1 MDSTPDASLSHEERW
16 TAHRADAEADTPHP
30 FSAASTP
37 APTTP
42 ATPPPEDLA
51 SSQELARP
59 SSSSA
64 SPSNGLGIDAE
75 DEDVRIAIMALGAMK
90 SLDGTSNG
98 FSGASA
104 SSSTIS
110 LDAQK
115 RTSKS
120 PARTSSAI
128 SNSSVASTA
137 ISSPSSTPAT
147 DLTQDSGADSP
158 AGRMAGPARLGD
170 LPPDL
175 KLPAVIQDENGNELQ
190 VDPEM
195 MNDADFLKRVSH
207 LPIVR
212 GTLRAYELGK
222 QRSKVVKYGAGLV
235 ESSVK
240 TISRPVVSRLGAS
253 LGERGVEQL
262 DDFACRQLDRIYPSA
277 VPSPSKEEKR
287 GILDEVDRKEKEE
300 WQNMSP
306 EEREKRRKAYTAL
319 QLEERERNIMANELR
334 QRRGKGGIL
343 EIETSR
349 SSAVASGSG
358 SNASI
363 SQNDSAMDDADDDN
377 KAKASS
383 NGGAVVRSTAAKTL
397 PFQNSRWGSM
407 LVEAGATAGGLSAAM
422 SEESMKSLKYCLQ
435 WLQYATAHI
444 EHQITVLRDLIVK
457 LNHGELDM
465 SGTAVQNL
473 TNIKGDVVTTIRG
486 VVDVIGKYAGSA
498 LPEPARNSVK
508 AFILSLPARWA
519 TVNRSSAA
527 GSPTGYFGSSP
538 SSPSFSPAHISEG
551 PQSPSHLTAN
561 ARYRNGA
568 GSPREQMQVAA
579 TAQAA
584 NRILT
589 LAIESLDILRSV
601 TIVFGE
607 SLDRADLWVERLRI
621 LGLQRKRQ
629 HEANLSE
636 QHQIAAGP
644 SASSSSATLSAPHW
658 ESARG
663 SSMRGRANSPGGESD
678 VSMGTS
684 ASTKRRRT
692 RQTPSGGFHM
702 SRTPSAAASAAE
714 YSEDEEAL
722 TETEKTKSPPLGGTA
737 TFSTGTTTGNGHS
750 NHLHHSHH
758 HHHVHSA
765 RRPGTRSRA
774 GTGGK
779 HYPMHPPTL
788 PSPLHATF
796 ANANNGANSATAMTA
811 GNKENSN
818 AN

>member
-1 MDSTPDASLSHEERW
+1 
-16 TAHRADAEADTPHP
+16 
-30 FSAASTP
+30 
-37 APTTP
+37 
-42 ATPPPEDLA
+42 
-51 SSQELARP
+51 
-59 SSSSA
+59 
-64 SPSNGLGIDAE
+64 
-75 DEDVRIAIMALGAMK
+75 
-90 SLDGTSNG
+90 
-98 FSGASA
+98 
-104 SSSTIS
+104 
-110 LDAQK
+110 
-115 RTSKS
+115 
-120 PARTSSAI
+120 
-128 SNSSVASTA
+128 
-137 ISSPSSTPAT
+137 
-147 DLTQDSGADSP
+147 
-158 AGRMAGPARLGD
+158 MAGPARLGD

-277 VPSPSKEEKR
+277 VASPSKEEKR
-287 GILDEVDRKEKEE
+287 GILDEVDRKDKEE

-334 QRRGKGGIL
+334 QRRGKGSNL
-343 EIETSR
+343 EIETPASTR
-349 SSAVASGSG
+349 SSAAASSSG
-358 SNASI
+358 SNASK
-363 SQNDSAMDDADDDN
+363 SQHDSTMEDVDDEN
-377 KAKASS
+377 KAKAGSS
-383 NGGAVVRSTAAKTL
+383 GAIVRSNAAKAL

-444 EHQITVLRDLIVK
+444 EHQITILRDLIVK

-473 TNIKGDVVTTIRG
+473 TNIKGDVVNTIRG
-486 VVDVIGKYAGSA
+486 VVDVIGKYAGNA

-551 PQSPSHLTAN
+551 PQSPTHLTAN

-629 HEANLSE
+629 HEANPTE
-636 QHQIAAGP
+636 QHQITAGP
-644 SASSSSATLSAPHW
+644 SASSSSSSLSAPHW

-663 SSMRGRANSPGGESD
+663 SSMRGRANSPGGDSD

-702 SRTPSAAASAAE
+702 SRTPSAAASQADV
-714 YSEDEEAL
+714 SEDEEAL
-722 TETEKTKSPPLGGTA
+722 TETEKAKSPPLGGAA
-737 TFSTGTTTGNGHS
+737 TFSAGTAGNGHS
-750 NHLHHSHH
+750 HLHHHH
-758 HHHVHSA
+758 PHHPHSA

-796 ANANNGANSATAMTA
+796 ATASSTSASSL
-811 GNKENSN
+811 GDKETS
-818 AN
+818 A

>member
-1 MDSTPDASLSHEERW
+1 MS
-16 TAHRADAEADTPHP
+16 
-30 FSAASTP
+30 
-37 APTTP
+37 
-42 ATPPPEDLA
+42 
-51 SSQELARP
+51 
-59 SSSSA
+59 
-64 SPSNGLGIDAE
+64 
-75 DEDVRIAIMALGAMK
+75 
-90 SLDGTSNG
+90 
-98 FSGASA
+98 
-104 SSSTIS
+104 
-110 LDAQK
+110 
-115 RTSKS
+115 
-120 PARTSSAI
+120 
-128 SNSSVASTA
+128 
-137 ISSPSSTPAT
+137 
-147 DLTQDSGADSP
+147 
-158 AGRMAGPARLGD
+158 GPARLGD

-175 KLPAVIQDENGNELQ
+175 KLPAVIQDEDGNELE

-195 MNDADFLKRVSH
+195 MNDADFLQRVSH
-207 LPIVR
+207 LPLVR

-240 TISRPVVSRLGAS
+240 SISRPVVSRLGAS

-277 VPSPSKEEKR
+277 VSSPTKEEKR
-287 GILDEVDRKEKEE
+287 GILDEVDRKDKEE

-306 EEREKRRKAYTAL
+306 EEREKRRNAYTAL
-319 QLEERERNIMANELR
+319 QLEERERNLMVNELR
-334 QRRGKGGIL
+334 QRRGKGANL
-343 EIETSR
+343 EIETAGSPQGSATASDR
-349 SSAVASGSG
+349 SSNTPVDESKAQADASM
-358 SNASI
+358 
-363 SQNDSAMDDADDDN
+363 QDVDDDK
-377 KAKASS
+377 KAKADANS
-383 NGGAVVRSTAAKTL
+383 AVVRRNAAQTL
-397 PFQNSRWGSM
+397 PLKNSRWGSM

-444 EHQITVLRDLIVK
+444 EHQITILRDLIVK
-457 LNHGELDM
+457 LNHGELDV

-473 TNIKGDVVTTIRG
+473 ANIKGDVVNTIRG
-486 VVDVIGKYAGSA
+486 VVDVIGKYAGGA

-519 TVNRSSAA
+519 TINRSSAA
-527 GSPTGYFGSSP
+527 SSPSGYFGSSP

-551 PQSPSHLTAN
+551 PQSPTHLN
-561 ARYRNGA
+561 ARYRGGA
-568 GSPREQMQVAA
+568 GSPRDQMQAAA

-629 HEANLSE
+629 HDANASE
-636 QHQIAAGP
+636 PQQITAGP
-644 SASSSSATLSAPHW
+644 SSVPHW

-663 SSMRGRANSPGGESD
+663 SSMRGRANSPGGDSD
-678 VSMGTS
+678 VSMDTS

-702 SRTPSAAASAAE
+702 SRTPSASQGD
-714 YSEDEEAL
+714 SEDDE
-722 TETEKTKSPPLGGTA
+722 TETEKTKSPPTGSSA
-737 TFSTGTTTGNGHS
+737 TFTAHH
-750 NHLHHSHH
+750 HLHHG
-758 HHHVHSA
+758 SA
-765 RRPGTRSRA
+765 RRAPGTRSRA

-796 ANANNGANSATAMTA
+796 ANANNGD
-811 GNKENSN
+811 KQP
-818 AN
+818 

>member
-1 MDSTPDASLSHEERW
+1 M
-16 TAHRADAEADTPHP
+16 
-30 FSAASTP
+30 
-37 APTTP
+37 
-42 ATPPPEDLA
+42 
-51 SSQELARP
+51 
-59 SSSSA
+59 
-64 SPSNGLGIDAE
+64 N
-75 DEDVRIAIMALGAMK
+75 
-90 SLDGTSNG
+90 
-98 FSGASA
+98 
-104 SSSTIS
+104 
-110 LDAQK
+110 
-115 RTSKS
+115 
-120 PARTSSAI
+120 
-128 SNSSVASTA
+128 
-137 ISSPSSTPAT
+137 
-147 DLTQDSGADSP
+147 
-158 AGRMAGPARLGD
+158 GPARLGD

-175 KLPAVIQDENGNELQ
+175 KLPAVIQDENGNELE

-207 LPIVR
+207 LPLVR

-262 DDFACRQLDRIYPSA
+262 DDFACRQLDRLYPTTVS
-277 VPSPSKEEKR
+277 SPSKEEKR
-287 GILDEVDRKEKEE
+287 GILEEVDRKEKEE

-319 QLEERERNIMANELR
+319 QLEERERTIMANELR
-334 QRRGKGGIL
+334 QRRGKGTNL
-343 EIETSR
+343 EIDTGA
-349 SSAVASGSG
+349 SAASASGSNRAN
-358 SNASI
+358 S
-363 SQNDSAMDDADDDN
+363 DSTMDDVDDPN
-377 KAKASS
+377 KARASS
-383 NGGAVVRSTAAKTL
+383 SGAVVRANQAQAL
-397 PFQNSRWGSM
+397 PFKNSRWGSM

-444 EHQITVLRDLIVK
+444 EHQITILRDLIVK

-473 TNIKGDVVTTIRG
+473 ANIKGDVVNTIRG
-486 VVDVIGKYAGSA
+486 VVDVIGKYAGGA

-527 GSPTGYFGSSP
+527 SSPTGYFGSSP

-551 PQSPSHLTAN
+551 PQSPTHLTAH
-561 ARYRNGA
+561 ARFRNGA
-568 GSPREQMQVAA
+568 GSPRDQMQFAA

-629 HEANLSE
+629 HEANAAE
-636 QHQIAAGP
+636 QHQIAAG
-644 SASSSSATLSAPHW
+644 ASSSSSSSSSLGAPHW

-702 SRTPSAAASAAE
+702 SRTPSASQGE
-714 YSEDEEAL
+714 FSEDEEAL
-722 TETEKTKSPPLGGTA
+722 TETEKTKSPPMGGAA
-737 TFSTGTTTGNGHS
+737 TFRQDPHRQTMAICTRITTTRTTLTAQGDPVHDRAPAPEAS
-750 NHLHHSHH
+750 TIPCIHQRCLRRCTRHLPLPAAPLAP
-758 HHHVHSA
+758 A
-765 RRPGTRSRA
+765 RRRR
-774 GTGGK
+774 
-779 HYPMHPPTL
+779 
-788 PSPLHATF
+788 
-796 ANANNGANSATAMTA
+796 
-811 GNKENSN
+811 
-818 AN
+818 

>member
-1 MDSTPDASLSHEERW
+1 MEHTSASTLHGDDRW
-16 TAHRADAEADTPHP
+16 TAHRADADGAAAA
-30 FSAASTP
+30 SAASTP

-42 ATPPPEDLA
+42 ATPPADDLS
-51 SSQELARP
+51 SSQELPRAA
-59 SSSSA
+59 SSA

-90 SLDGTSNG
+90 SLDGSSNG
-98 FSGASA
+98 FGAHST
-104 SSSTIS
+104 SSSAIS
-110 LDAQK
+110 LPDAHK
-115 RTSKS
+115 RSSKS

-137 ISSPSSTPAT
+137 ISSPSSTPTT

-175 KLPAVIQDENGNELQ
+175 KLPAVIQDEDGNELE

-195 MNDADFLKRVSH
+195 MNDADFLRRVSH
-207 LPIVR
+207 LPLVR

-240 TISRPVVSRLGAS
+240 SISRPVVSRLGAS

-262 DDFACRQLDRIYPSA
+262 DDFACRQLDRLYPTA
-277 VPSPSKEEKR
+277 VASPTKEEKR
-287 GILDEVDRKEKEE
+287 TILDEVERKDQEE
-300 WQNMSP
+300 WQNMST

-319 QLEERERNIMANELR
+319 QLEERERNLMANELR
-334 QRRGKGGIL
+334 QRRGKGTDL
-343 EIETSR
+343 EIETAH
-349 SSAVASGSG
+349 SSAIASGS
-358 SNASI
+358 ASHA
-363 SQNDSAMDDADDDN
+363 SSGKQRAQDDTPMGDAAGDAADES
-377 KAKASS
+377 KAKDARS
-383 NGGAVVRSTAAKTL
+383 GVVVRANAAQSL
-397 PFQNSRWGSM
+397 PFKNSRWGSM

-444 EHQITVLRDLIVK
+444 EHQITILRDLIVR

-473 TNIKGDVVTTIRG
+473 THIKGDVVNTIRG

-551 PQSPSHLTAN
+551 PQSPTHLSAS
-561 ARYRNGA
+561 ARYRSGA
-568 GSPREQMQVAA
+568 GGPREQMQVAA

-601 TIVFGE
+601 TVVFGE

-621 LGLQRKRQ
+621 LGLQRKRA
-629 HEANLSE
+629 HEAQASE
-636 QHQIAAGP
+636 PPQIGP
-644 SASSSSATLSAPHW
+644 APGSSSSLGAPQHW

-663 SSMRGRANSPGGESD
+663 SSMRSSRATSPGGDSD
-678 VSMGTS
+678 VSMDTS

-692 RQTPSGGFHM
+692 RQTASGGFHM
-702 SRTPSAAASAAE
+702 SRTPSAAASQGE
-714 YSEDEEAL
+714 VSEDDEAL
-722 TETEKTKSPPLGGTA
+722 TETEKSKSPLLGGAA
-737 TFSTGTTTGNGHS
+737 TFSAGSAPAGNGS
-750 NHLHHSHH
+750 TPHH
-758 HHHVHSA
+758 HHAH

-796 ANANNGANSATAMTA
+796 ANSHSSRP
-811 GNKENSN
+811 ESN
-818 AN
+818 A

>member
-1 MDSTPDASLSHEERW
+1 MT
-16 TAHRADAEADTPHP
+16 
-30 FSAASTP
+30 
-37 APTTP
+37 
-42 ATPPPEDLA
+42 
-51 SSQELARP
+51 
-59 SSSSA
+59 
-64 SPSNGLGIDAE
+64 
-75 DEDVRIAIMALGAMK
+75 
-90 SLDGTSNG
+90 
-98 FSGASA
+98 
-104 SSSTIS
+104 
-110 LDAQK
+110 
-115 RTSKS
+115 
-120 PARTSSAI
+120 
-128 SNSSVASTA
+128 
-137 ISSPSSTPAT
+137 
-147 DLTQDSGADSP
+147 
-158 AGRMAGPARLGD
+158 GPARLGD

-175 KLPAVIQDENGNELQ
+175 KLPAVIQDEDGNQLE

-207 LPIVR
+207 LPLVR

-222 QRSKVVKYGAGLV
+222 QHSKVVKYGAGLV

-277 VPSPSKEEKR
+277 VASPSKEEKR
-287 GILDEVDRKEKEE
+287 GILEEVDRKDKEE
-300 WQNMSP
+300 WQNASP

-319 QLEERERNIMANELR
+319 QLEERERTLMANELR
-334 QRRGKGGIL
+334 QRRGKGTNL
-343 EIETSR
+343 EIETAGAAR
-349 SSAVASGSG
+349 NSAVASSSG
-358 SNASI
+358 SNGRD
-363 SQNDSAMDDADDDN
+363 DSSMDDEDEDAN
-377 KAKASS
+377 KARASS
-383 NGGAVVRSTAAKTL
+383 SSKAAVVRANAAQTL
-397 PFQNSRWGSM
+397 PFRNSRWGSM

-444 EHQITVLRDLIVK
+444 EHQITILRDLIVK

-473 TNIKGDVVTTIRG
+473 TYIKGDVVNTIRG

-527 GSPTGYFGSSP
+527 SSPTGYFGGSP
-538 SSPSFSPAHISEG
+538 SSPSFSSAHISGG
-551 PQSPSHLTAN
+551 PQSPTHLAAS

-568 GSPREQMQVAA
+568 GSPRDQMQMAA

-629 HEANLSE
+629 HEANAAE

-644 SASSSSATLSAPHW
+644 SSAAPHW

-663 SSMRGRANSPGGESD
+663 SSMRGRAESPGGESD

-702 SRTPSAAASAAE
+702 SRTPSAAASPGDF
-714 YSEDEEAL
+714 SEDDEAL
-722 TETEKTKSPPLGGTA
+722 TETEKTKSPPLGGNNGAAA
-737 TFSTGTTTGNGHS
+737 TFSTGTAVPAGNGS
-750 NHLHHSHH
+750 LHSHH
-758 HHHVHSA
+758 HHPHHHHAHSA

-779 HYPMHPPTL
+779 PYPMHPPTL

-796 ANANNGANSATAMTA
+796 ASASGGPSKTVDGDEDATL
-811 GNKENSN
+811 
-818 AN
+818 

>member
-1 MDSTPDASLSHEERW
+1 MESAPDASLSHEERW
-16 TAHRADAEADTPHP
+16 TAHRADAETDVSHS

-42 ATPPPEDLA
+42 ATPPAEELT
-51 SSQELARP
+51 SSQELLQQKY
-59 SSSSA
+59 SA

-98 FSGASA
+98 FGGPST
-104 SSSTIS
+104 SSSMS
-110 LDAQK
+110 LDPHK

-158 AGRMAGPARLGD
+158 VGRMTGPARLGD

-175 KLPAVIQDENGNELQ
+175 KVSAVIQDENGNELQ

-277 VPSPSKEEKR
+277 VGSPSKEEKR
-287 GILDEVDRKEKEE
+287 GFMEEVDRKDKEE
-300 WQNMSP
+300 WQTVSP
-306 EEREKRRKAYTAL
+306 EEREKRRKAYLAL
-319 QLEERERNIMANELR
+319 QLEERERNLMANEVR
-334 QRRGKGGIL
+334 QRRGKATDL
-343 EIETSR
+343 ENETSDQTF
-349 SSAVASGSG
+349 AVASGSG
-358 SNASI
+358 STSAKLH
-363 SQNDSAMDDADDDN
+363 NDSNMEGVDDEN
-377 KAKASS
+377 KAKANFSAVARS
-383 NGGAVVRSTAAKTL
+383 NAAKTL
-397 PFQNSRWGSM
+397 PFQSSRWGSM

-444 EHQITVLRDLIVK
+444 EHQITILRDLIVK
-457 LNHGELDM
+457 LNHGELDV
-465 SGTAVQNL
+465 SGAAVQNL
-473 TNIKGDVVTTIRG
+473 TNIKGDVVNTIRG
-486 VVDVIGKYAGSA
+486 VVDVIGKYAGNA

-519 TVNRSSAA
+519 TVNRSSTAS
-527 GSPTGYFGSSP
+527 SPSGYFGSSP
-538 SSPSFSPAHISEG
+538 SSPSFSPAHISDG
-551 PQSPSHLTAN
+551 PQSPTHLTAN
-561 ARYRNGA
+561 ARFRNGV
-568 GSPREQMQVAA
+568 GSPRGQMQVAA

-629 HEANLSE
+629 HEANSNE
-636 QHQIAAGP
+636 QQQIAAGP
-644 SASSSSATLSAPHW
+644 SSSSLTPSHW

-663 SSMRGRANSPGGESD
+663 SSMRGRANSPGGDSD

-702 SRTPSAAASAAE
+702 SRTPSVAASQSE
-714 YSEDEEAL
+714 LSEDEEAL
-722 TETEKTKSPPLGGTA
+722 TETEKTRSPPMGGQA
-737 TFSTGTTTGNGHS
+737 TFSTGTMSNGHG
-750 NHLHHSHH
+750 HH
-758 HHHVHSA
+758 HGQSLPHHAHSA

-779 HYPMHPPTL
+779 HYPMYPPTL

-796 ANANNGANSATAMTA
+796 ANAKSASLNDKETTA
-811 GNKENSN
+811 
-818 AN
+818 